1 MKIAAMDLGTNT
13 FRLLISDN
21 NGGKLNKLYRETNI
35 TRLGDR
41 VKESSVINE
50 DAIERSVEILKKYKS
65 LSDSYSVNRII
76 AAGTSAFRNA
86 SNSDNLVKILKD
98 QAGVEVRVISGEEEA
113 ELTVKGV
120 LGSLES
126 GPGRFYHL
134 DIGGGSTEISLINK
148 GKIEQSCS
156 LELGVVSLAEMLV
169 KNDNNNE
176 ALKEY
181 VSEII
186 EKNVTKGDIITK
198 LPLVATSGTPIVV
211 ACILN
216 SVKKFDASSVNGMKL
231 EIEEIEKVKYQLIKD
246 SDINNLSK
254 YGDILKGREDLI
266 IPGTVILTQ
275 TMKYLSNDSMIISE
289 SGLLEGLSIEAA

>member
-21 NGGKLNKLYRETNI
+21 KGGKLNKLYRETNI

-50 DAIERSVEILKKYKS
+50 DAIKRSVEILKKYKS

-76 AAGTSAFRNA
+76 AAGTSAFRSA
-86 SNSDNLVKILKD
+86 SNSDSIVTLLKD
-98 QAGVEVRVISGEEEA
+98 QTGVEVTVISGEVEA

-120 LGSLES
+120 LGSLDS
-126 GPGRFYHL
+126 DPGKFYHL
-134 DIGGGSTEISLINK
+134 DIGGGSTEISLINN
-148 GKIEQSCS
+148 GKIVHSCS

-169 KNDNNNE
+169 RNDINIE
-176 ALKEY
+176 ALKGY
-181 VSEII
+181 VYEII
-186 EKNVTKGDIITK
+186 EKNIKNVDIITK

-216 SVKKFDASSVNGMKL
+216 SIRKFDSSTVNGMKL
-231 EIEEIEKVKYQLIKD
+231 GIKEIEKVKNQLIKD
-246 SDINNLSK
+246 SNINNLSK

-266 IPGTVILTQ
+266 IPGTLILTQ
-275 TMKYLSNDSMIISE
+275 TMQYLSNDSMIISE
-289 SGLLEGLSIEAA
+289 SGLLEGLSIEAV